1 MFRKLLLKL
10 LIRLYLGRN
19 RDINKLSSEQEFN
32 KFLFKDVTAIEE
44 ILRTYLTRSTLT
56 YWEAR
61 SEYERN
67 IEKGGALMLKIL
79 MDLHW
84 AATQADKEK
93 LPNNKVQKFV
103 NLKNNLLAK
112 ENQPKNLK

>member
-32 KFLFKDVTAIEE
+32 KFLFKDSLSTQDI
-44 ILRTYLTRSTLT
+44 IRTYLTRSTLT

-67 IEKGGALMLKIL
+67 VEKGGALVLKL
-79 MDLHW
+79 LLDLHW
-84 AATQADKEK
+84 AANEADKEK
-93 LPNNKVQKFV
+93 IPKNKVQKFV

>member
-19 RDINKLSSEQEFN
+19 RDINKLSSDQEFN
-32 KFLFKDVTAIEE
+32 KFLFKDVTAIED

-67 IEKGGALMLKIL
+67 IEKGGALMLKL
-79 MDLHW
+79 LLDLHW
-84 AATQADKEK
+84 AASEASKEK
-93 LPNNKVQKFV
+93 LPEKKIQKFV
-103 NLKNNLLAK
+103 NLKNNLLA
-112 ENQPKNLK
+112 EQPTKKL